1 MAAKNRIS
9 VSKFKTYQEGDR
21 HIIESLAFPRFRGVI
36 AFNNSLSD
44 IEEITLID
52 QVVEPMILA
61 RVMRE
66 AGEFLINQNK
76 YNE

>member
-1 MAAKNRIS
+1 M
-9 VSKFKTYQEGDR
+9 SKFKTYQEGDR
-21 HIIESLAFPRFRGVI
+21 RIIESLTFPRFRGII

>member
-1 MAAKNRIS
+1 M
-9 VSKFKTYQEGDR
+9 SKFKTYQEGDR
-21 HIIESLAFPRFRGVI
+21 HIIESLTFPRFRGI
-36 AFNNSLSD
+36 ITFNNSLSD